1 MDSPVVRQRMRTTY
15 TGVMELEDVAGRN
28 GSGLESSEHQEQ
40 WSCSNSHARADKR
53 SKGDKVGATQM
64 QRRCDSS
71 RKWIAEARMMD
82 ECEG

>member
-53 SKGDKVGATQM
+53 SKGDKVEATKWERRKCSEGAIPAGNGL
-64 QRRCDSS
+64 RRQ
-71 RKWIAEARMMD
+71 
-82 ECEG
+82 G